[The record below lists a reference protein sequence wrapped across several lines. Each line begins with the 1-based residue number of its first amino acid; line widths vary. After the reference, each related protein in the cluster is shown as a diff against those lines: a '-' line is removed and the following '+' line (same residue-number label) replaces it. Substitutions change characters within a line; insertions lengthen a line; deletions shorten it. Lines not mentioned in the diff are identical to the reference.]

1 MDVAWRRTRAPG
13 KHRTPGLR
21 AATEPATRPGPI
33 SRRPAPRSP
42 TPQRPAQACGTV
54 ARVESETSRASPRD
68 RAERAHLRR
77 GVDHFNRGEYF
88 EAHEAW
94 EAAWL
99 GTSGPLAEFYKGLVQ
114 CAAALHH
121 VRRRNLVGA
130 RRLHDRQRLRLAAF
144 SPRMLGVPVA
154 RLLGDMDEL
163 FASLASDPRADSA
176 PRAMPVIELDE
187 VAPDGDGGGPLV
199 AGSSG

>member
-1 MDVAWRRTRAPG
+1 VTAPD
-13 KHRTPGLR
+13 H
-21 AATEPATRPGPI
+21 
-33 SRRPAPRSP
+33 
-42 TPQRPAQACGTV
+42 
-54 ARVESETSRASPRD
+54 
-68 RAERAHLRR
+68 AHLRR

-99 GTSGPLAEFYKGLVQ
+99 GTSGSLAEFYKGLVQ

-121 VRRRNLVGA
+121 VRRSNLVGA

-144 SPRMLGVPVA
+144 SPRTLGVPVA

-163 FASLASDPRADSA
+163 FASLGSDTRADPA
-176 PRAMPVIELDE
+176 ARAMPVIELDE
-187 VAPDGDGGGPLV
+187 VVLEDDGGSPPV
-199 AGSSG
+199 AGTSG